1 MLYCLR
7 SPVMTLE
14 DADFRIRFPQLL
26 RRSRLD
32 AQLSIRELARR
43 TGIDPTH
50 LSRMERGVVPPPAGP
65 RLSAII
71 RELPRSQLAVMIRIW
86 TVNMWKSAV
95 WESADQT
102 RQLLFGISQEHLADS
117 AWNSQVLRILK
128 RCVTILQS
136 QGKRNRRDAK

>member
-1 MLYCLR
+1 
-7 SPVMTLE
+7 MTLE

-50 LSRMERGVVPPPAGP
+50 LSRIERGLVPPPAGP
-65 RLSAII
+65 RLAAII
-71 RELPRSQLAVMIRIW
+71 RELPRSPLAAKIRIW
-86 TVNMWKSAV
+86 TVNMWKRAV

-102 RQLLFGISQEHLADS
+102 RQLLFGISQEDLADS
-117 AWNSQVLRILK
+117 GWNSQVLRILK
-128 RCVTILQS
+128 RCMTTLQS